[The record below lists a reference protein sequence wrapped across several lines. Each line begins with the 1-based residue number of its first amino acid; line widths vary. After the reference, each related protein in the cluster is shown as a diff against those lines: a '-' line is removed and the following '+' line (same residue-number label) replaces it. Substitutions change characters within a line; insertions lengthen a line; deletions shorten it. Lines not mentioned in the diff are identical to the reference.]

1 MIKNAVSKTPK
12 IFLIPSPLG
21 NWSLH
26 WPGEIINNRHVS
38 EKWERE
44 GKRERWLA
52 GLGWGCVTA
61 GIQRWQTG
69 LIKAQS
75 FSPITAAHWSLR
87 QDRALDRPA
96 EEWSDCR
103 PRGRIP
109 GQREGTKGAPLICLR
124 CIWFL
129 STKSRG
135 GRPALIVHSY
145 VHEREIRL
153 HSFDALF
160 WWAGECV
167 IWASQLLKL
176 TQHAE
181 ETAEH
186 LHFV

>member
-1 MIKNAVSKTPK
+1 M
-12 IFLIPSPLG
+12 
-21 NWSLH
+21 
-26 WPGEIINNRHVS
+26 
-38 EKWERE
+38 
-44 GKRERWLA
+44 
-52 GLGWGCVTA
+52 TA

-109 GQREGTKGAPLICLR
+109 GQREGTEGAPLICLR

-145 VHEREIRL
+145 VHEREISP
-153 HSFDALF
+153 HSFDPLF

-176 TQHAE
+176 IQHAE
-181 ETAEH
+181 ETFHVWERNSSSLCLMYNPLKMPGISPRWSKETVPVHNWLTAQQRSSLFLNGIH
-186 LHFV
+186 